1 MLFLRV
7 WLMRVPSFPG
17 DVYVHA
23 DLHGATS
30 CVIKN
35 PSGTVC
41 VAGAGTPGSLGHCE
55 QAVSALHV

>member
-1 MLFLRV
+1 MCVFTL
-7 WLMRVPSFPG
+7 SG

-35 PSGTVC
+35 TTGT
-41 VAGAGTPGSLGHCE
+41 
-55 QAVSALHV
+55 SALVVFLFSFLSTV